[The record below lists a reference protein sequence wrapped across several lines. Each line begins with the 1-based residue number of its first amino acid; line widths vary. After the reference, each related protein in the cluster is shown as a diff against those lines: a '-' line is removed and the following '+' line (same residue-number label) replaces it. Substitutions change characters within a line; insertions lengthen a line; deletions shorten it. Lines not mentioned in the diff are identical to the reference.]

1 MTSPLTRCAAH
12 QHGMTLAEL
21 LVSMA
26 LGLMVLLGAGA
37 LLVSINRAY
46 TAQLEAAAADDGGR
60 YALDLIGRSLRQVAH
75 GDWEHLDAAVPGAP
89 WPARLAGLDDRSIS
103 KATDGIANPLPDAVN
118 GSDVLAVRFIGAGAA
133 PDGDGSVTSC
143 AGFPLHAQQEG
154 WSIFYVARGSQG
166 EPELRCKYRG
176 TLGWGADAVVAGVD
190 GFQVL
195 YGIDTDATPDGVAN
209 RYVNASAIAALDAA
223 LVPAGADPAEQARDR
238 LRRTHWKRVVSVKVA
253 LLLHGPAALQGGGAP
268 RVYDLFG
275 SIYSNA
281 HGAVDRGTRLSEA
294 ELADGAGARE
304 RRLFAAT
311 IGLRHAEGG
320 R

>member
-1 MTSPLTRCAAH
+1 VTSPATRYAAR
-12 QHGMTLAEL
+12 QHGTTLAEL

-46 TAQLEAAAADDGGR
+46 TAQVEAAAADDGGR
-60 YALDLIGRSLRQVAH
+60 YALDLIGRALRQVAH
-75 GDWEHLDAAVPGAP
+75 VDWEQLDAGVAGAP

-103 KATDGIANPLPDAVN
+103 KATDGIANPLRDAVN
-118 GSDVLAVRFIGAGAA
+118 GSDVLAVRFAGAGAG
-133 PDGDGSVTSC
+133 PDGDGSITSC

-154 WSIFYVARGSQG
+154 WSIFYVARGNQG

-223 LVPAGADPAEQARDR
+223 LAPAGADPAEQARDR

-253 LLLHGPAALQGGGAP
+253 LLLHGPAALPGAGAA

-275 SIYSNA
+275 SIYGDA
-281 HGAVDRGTRLSEA
+281 HGAVDRGTRLFEA
-294 ELADGAGARE
+294 ELAGGAGARE

-320 R
+320 Q